1 MPSTMKYYRLSLT
14 QSKEGKIRKQLNIL
28 NFSTIEVSQN
38 ESSFSPLQCTPSE
51 TKVSNKTAHVVNCD

>member
-1 MPSTMKYYRLSLT
+1 MKYYRLSLT

-38 ESSFSPLQCTPSE
+38 ESSFSPLQRTPSE
-51 TKVSNKTAHVVNCD
+51 TRSF

>member
-1 MPSTMKYYRLSLT
+1 MKYYCLSLT

-51 TKVSNKTAHVVNCD
+51 TQVSNKTAHVVNCD